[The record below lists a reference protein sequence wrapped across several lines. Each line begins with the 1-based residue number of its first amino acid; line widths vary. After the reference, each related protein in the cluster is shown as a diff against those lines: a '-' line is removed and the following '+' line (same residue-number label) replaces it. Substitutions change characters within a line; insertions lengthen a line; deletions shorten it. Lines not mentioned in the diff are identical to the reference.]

1 MFMASSTILTLA
13 FLSLFQE
20 GVLSLLGR
28 SSRSPLILLNN
39 FGNVNIP
46 FRSIRNSQTAVFASK
61 VLTTDVLVIGS
72 GISGSTAAFYLTK
85 EKRDVILADAKSEVG
100 GNLLSRKGNFIL

>member
-13 FLSLFQE
+13 LLSLFQE

-28 SSRSPLILLNN
+28 SIRSPLILNN